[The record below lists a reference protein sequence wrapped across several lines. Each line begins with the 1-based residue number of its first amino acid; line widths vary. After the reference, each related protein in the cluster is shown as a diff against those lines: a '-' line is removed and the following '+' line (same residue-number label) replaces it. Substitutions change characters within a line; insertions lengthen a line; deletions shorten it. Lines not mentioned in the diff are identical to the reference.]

1 MENSPKISLENI
13 EEKKVK
19 NSKKE
24 ELIDFLKT
32 TLMALV
38 AVFLIRYFIIQPF
51 YVKGSSM
58 EPNFYEKD
66 YLIIDEISYRF
77 SEPQR
82 GDIVVF
88 KLKTPEYKEYLI
100 KRVIGLPGDTVI
112 VKDGKVTIKNLNN
125 PEGYVLK
132 EAYLPEGLET
142 LGEVIETVPES
153 SYFVLGDNRGVSFD
167 SRYFGS
173 IKEESIVGKT
183 VLRGWPINR
192 IGITKMGRYE

>member
-1 MENSPKISLENI
+1 MESSLKNSPEKV
-13 EEKKVK
+13 EEKNSE
-19 NSKKE
+19 NSKKD
-24 ELIDFLKT
+24 ELIDFIKT
-32 TLMALV
+32 TAIALV
-38 AVFLIRYFIIQPF
+38 SVFLVRYFIIQPF

-100 KRVIGLPGDTVI
+100 KRVIGLPGETVI
-112 VKDGKVTIKNLNN
+112 IRDGKVTIKNSKN
-125 PEGYVLK
+125 PDGYILE
-132 EAYLPEGLET
+132 EAYLPEGEQT
-142 LGEVIETVPES
+142 LGEVIEIVPEN

-173 IKEESIVGKT
+173 IDRNVIVGKT
-183 VLRGWPINR
+183 LLRGWPINKF
-192 IGITKMGRYE
+192 GITQMGRYE